1 MRLELQAGRNSG
13 NAGAMVSTPIV
24 IGCAPGLPAIG
35 IFISKPAPGKS
46 WLLQSAK
53 RTDFRTT
60 YRLRVGADSP
70 EGFHNS
76 GNGLRRM
83 RFVS

>member
-1 MRLELQAGRNSG
+1 MRHELQAGRRTV
-13 NAGAMVSTPIV
+13 AMLAMVSTPIV

-46 WLLQSAK
+46 WLLQSAEL
-53 RTDFRTT
+53 TDFRTK

-70 EGFHNS
+70 EGFHDS

>member
-13 NAGAMVSTPIV
+13 NARNGLQPIV
-24 IGCAPGLPAIG
+24 IGCAPGLPAVG

-53 RTDFRTT
+53 LTDFRTK

-70 EGFHNS
+70 EGFHDS